1 LKNIGKLAVLGAV
14 LAASASYAFAD
25 TIGSFVGTSGTYVNT
40 AVNYNGFTVGGYNG
54 TLGSFVQNPIAF
66 IQSSFNTPAV
76 AIGAG
81 SPWHPAIGSSTW
93 VSTQIGTNPSSGPSF
108 VAAQGY
114 YTFTTTFS
122 EASAGLY
129 AISLNLLA
137 DDTTAVYLNTG
148 SGNVN
153 EVLAGPLGTDSACSD
168 SGVNCETV
176 INDAFVASLGAGTTN
191 TLTFVVEQTGYADF
205 GLDFT
210 GSVTPTPEP
219 SSLMLL
225 GSGLMSASGLL
236 FRRRKTA

>member
-1 LKNIGKLAVLGAV
+1 M
-14 LAASASYAFAD
+14 SYNGY
-25 TIGSFVGTSGTYVNT
+25 TIG
-40 AVNYNGFTVGGYNG
+40 NYDG
-54 TLGSFVQNPIAF
+54 TLGSFLQNPAAY
-66 IQSSFNTPAV
+66 IQTGANTPAV

-81 SPWHPAIGSSTW
+81 SPWAVALGSSTW
-93 VSTQIGTNPSSGPSF
+93 VSNELGTNPASPGSPSV
-108 VAAQGY
+108 VAPQGY

-129 AISLNLLA
+129 SISLNLLA

-153 EVLAGPLGTDSACSD
+153 EVLAGPLGNDGACSQY
-168 SGVNCETV
+168 GVNCENVTT
-176 INDAFVASLGAGTTN
+176 DTFQALLGAGTTN

-210 GSVTPTPEP
+210 GSVGPAPEP

-225 GSGLMSASGLL
+225 GTGLMSAGGLL